1 VGVYPQKTVYF
12 LVFLTGLPTE
22 KQTLSTEF
30 STGDAMKNLLKLEE
44 LFLFGLS
51 LFLFSKLGFYTWG
64 WFALW
69 FFAPDLSMIGY
80 LANPRFGAWTYNL
93 IHHKGLSV
101 TVYVL
106 GNLLAIPWLMFTG
119 TILLG
124 HSSFDRVLGYGLK
137 HEDAFQNT
145 HLGRIGREQA

>member
-1 VGVYPQKTVYF
+1 MKT
-12 LVFLTGLPTE
+12 
-22 KQTLSTEF
+22 
-30 STGDAMKNLLKLEE
+30 LLKLEE
-44 LFLFGLS
+44 LLLFGFA
-51 LFLFSKLGFYTWG
+51 LFLFSGLDYGWG
-64 WFALW
+64 WYALL

-80 LANPRFGAWTYNL
+80 LANPRLGAWTYNL

-101 TVYVL
+101 ALYML
-106 GNLLAIPWLMFTG
+106 GYLLSVPWLMFTG

-145 HLGRIGREQA
+145 HLGRIGR